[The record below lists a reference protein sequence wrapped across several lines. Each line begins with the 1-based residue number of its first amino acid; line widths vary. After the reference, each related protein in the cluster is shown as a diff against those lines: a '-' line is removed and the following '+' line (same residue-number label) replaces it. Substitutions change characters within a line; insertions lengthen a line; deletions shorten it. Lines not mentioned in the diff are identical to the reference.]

1 MCTIFF
7 SNLAK
12 LGSNLPQNYSDRPLL
27 VIQCS
32 PCYSEVSASLENTL
46 PDCSNNP
53 HFPTLCKINVSC
65 TYQNKVILQ
74 AHVLQSWILESWI
87 SLCLLSLSSLS
98 SLSYLSLIPPP
109 LSLLLSLMSKLLYV
123 IAGSDLRGGVVELW
137 TASHSSFVF
146 LVCAS
151 LSSEL
156 APQLV

>member
-1 MCTIFF
+1 M
-7 SNLAK
+7 LAET
-12 LGSNLPQNYSDRPLL
+12 P

-46 PDCSNNP
+46 PDCSNYP
-53 HFPTLCKINVSC
+53 HFPTLCKINVSMYIPKQGDISSPC
-65 TYQNKVILQ
+65 VT
-74 AHVLQSWILESWI
+74 VLDFRVMDLSP
-87 SLCLLSLSSLS
+87 SLSPLSLYSLLSPLSLSPFLF
-98 SLSYLSLIPPP
+98 
-109 LSLLLSLMSKLLYV
+109 LMSNFLYV

-146 LVCAS
+146 SCICMA